1 MSSAASSQNGR
12 PGAKDAQGDEG
23 GQGQGAAAIH
33 SKESAAAGGA
43 ACQDEALAR
52 AIAERIQRIEEQIA
66 AWRRRHS
73 QSDPGAVW
81 DLRELKADLRHWQEM
96 AAALR

>member
-1 MSSAASSQNGR
+1 MSSAHSENGR
-12 PGAKDAQGDEG
+12 PGAKDAQGEEG

-33 SKESAAAGGA
+33 SKEGAAAGGA
-43 ACQDEALAR
+43 ARQDEALAR
-52 AIAERIQRIEEQIA
+52 AIAERIQRVEEQIA
-66 AWRRRHS
+66 AWRRRNS
-73 QSDPGAVW
+73 QSNPAAVW